1 MSAAGVGT
9 GAPASSRDG
18 PETELA
24 ARAAIIAT
32 YRRAQELGI
41 NQGSAGNVSLR
52 WHRGGLAGMLV
63 TPAGL
68 GADELGATDIVWLGL
83 DDPQPEAQGRA
94 PSSEW
99 RLHRD
104 LYLARP
110 EFGAIVH
117 AHSSFAASLSCLPAV
132 QAEGIPAFHYMIA
145 VAGGDDLRCS
155 RYQTF
160 GTQELSAAVVEA
172 MTARRACLMANHGQT
187 AAGATVSAALALAL
201 EIETLC
207 RMYAQVR
214 QLGEPQLLSGEQ
226 MAQVHRQFA
235 TRASASGR

>member
-1 MSAAGVGT
+1 MSAANFGA
-9 GAPASSRDG
+9 GAPASSPTG

-24 ARAAIIAT
+24 ARTAMIAA

-68 GADELGATDIVWLGL
+68 GADELGAADIVWLGL
-83 DDPQPEAQGRA
+83 DDPQPEAGART

-132 QAEGIPAFHYMIA
+132 QAQGIPAFHYMIA

-155 RYQTF
+155 HYQTF
-160 GTQELSAAVVEA
+160 GTQELSAAVVAA
-172 MTARRACLMANHGQT
+172 MDGRRACLMANHGQT
-187 AAGATVSAALALAL
+187 AAGATVAAALALAL
-201 EIETLC
+201 EVETLC
-207 RMYAQVR
+207 RMYAQVC
-214 QLGEPQLLSGEQ
+214 QLGAPQLLSGEQ

-235 TRASASGR
+235 ARASARGG

>member
-9 GAPASSRDG
+9 GAPASSLDG

-41 NQGSAGNVSLR
+41 NQGSSGNVSLR

-68 GADELGATDIVWLGL
+68 DADALGAADIVWLGL
-83 DDPQPEAQGRA
+83 DDPQPQAPGRA

-145 VAGGDDLRCS
+145 VAGGDDLRCA
-155 RYQTF
+155 RYETF

-187 AAGATVSAALALAL
+187 AAGATLGAALSLAL
-201 EIETLC
+201 EVETLC
-207 RMYAQVR
+207 RMYAQAR
-214 QLGEPQLLSGEQ
+214 QLGAPRLLDAAE
-226 MAQVHRQFA
+226 MARVGAQFA
-235 TRASASGR
+235 ARAASSGT

>member
-1 MSAAGVGT
+1 MAMNGSEERTAA
-9 GAPASSRDG
+9 

-24 ARAAIIAT
+24 ARAAIVAA

-68 GADELGATDIVWLGL
+68 GADELDATDVVWLGL
-83 DDPQPEAQGRA
+83 DDPRPQAAPRA

-104 LYLARP
+104 LYLARA

-132 QAEGIPAFHYMIA
+132 QRDGIPAFHYMVA
-145 VAGGDDLRCS
+145 VAGGDDIRCA
-155 RYQTF
+155 RYETF
-160 GTQELSAAVVEA
+160 GTQELSEAVVAA
-172 MTARRACLMANHGQT
+172 MSGRSACLMANHGQT
-187 AAGATVSAALALAL
+187 AAGATVGAALKMAL
-201 EIETLC
+201 EVETLC
-207 RMYAQVR
+207 RMYAQAR
-214 QLGEPQLLSGEQ
+214 QLGEPRVLDAAEMALVREAFAARAASSG
-226 MAQVHRQFA
+226 
-235 TRASASGR
+235 T

>member
-1 MSAAGVGT
+1 MSAAGVGP
-9 GAPASSRDG
+9 GAPASSLSA

-24 ARAAIIAT
+24 ARTAIIAT

-68 GADELGATDIVWLGL
+68 GADELGAADIVWLGL
-83 DDPQPEAQGRA
+83 DDPQPEAGARA

-117 AHSSFAASLSCLPAV
+117 AHSSFAASLSCLPEV
-132 QAEGIPAFHYMIA
+132 QREGVPAFHYMIA
-145 VAGGDDLRCS
+145 AAGGNDIRCA
-155 RYQTF
+155 RYETF
-160 GTQELSAAVVEA
+160 GTQELSRALGEA
-172 MTARRACLMANHGQT
+172 MAGRGACLMSNHGQT
-187 AAGATVSAALALAL
+187 AAGSTLRAALALAL
-201 EIETLC
+201 EVETLC
-207 RMYAQVR
+207 RMYWQAS
-214 QLGEPQLLSGEQ
+214 QLGEPQLLDDED
-226 MAQVHRQFA
+226 MARVRAQFA
-235 TRASASGR
+235 ARAASAGV